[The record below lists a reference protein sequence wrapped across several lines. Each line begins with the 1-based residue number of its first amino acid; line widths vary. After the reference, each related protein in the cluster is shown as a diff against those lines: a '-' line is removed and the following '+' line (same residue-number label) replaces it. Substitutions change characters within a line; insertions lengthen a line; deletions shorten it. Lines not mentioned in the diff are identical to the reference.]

1 MFVLGGGFA
10 FGLVWRSTSKAEM
23 IKVVKST
30 EKEWRKGKEKTCR
43 REWREKKRPDTRRKM
58 RLVCVLITFENNTGP
73 SYGRTDGPTDGHDL
87 IWRCDG
93 ASKN

>member
-30 EKEWRKGKEKTCR
+30 ERNGEKGKKKHAKWNGKKEKKKEKIQRRFQTIER
-43 REWREKKRPDTRRKM
+43 REKRE
-58 RLVCVLITFENNTGP
+58 
-73 SYGRTDGPTDGHDL
+73 
-87 IWRCDG
+87 
-93 ASKN
+93 